1 MSKKEGEMV
10 KTVPFDTLAYAKKL
24 EAHGVEARQAEAHAE
39 ALVDVLEGNFPT
51 KQDANDGFL
60 VLCNKIDHVYT
71 QLDTKIDNVRTQLD
85 TKIDNVRTQLD
96 AKIDNVYTQLDTK
109 IDNVRTQLDAK
120 IDNLRNETYMKLA
133 ETKADIIK
141 WVFGISLAQAA
152 LIVSLL
158 KFFH

>member
-85 TKIDNVRTQLD
+85 
-96 AKIDNVYTQLDTK
+96 
-109 IDNVRTQLDAK
+109 AK